1 MGSDVRPL
9 MLTTARLRGVK
20 SRAASW
26 TCTPLRAA
34 AASGAAVTSSGSA
47 AAEAPPRLGLLGACS
62 MPPVRGSGPP
72 GVETGPERGHLG
84 PPRNRQGQPRIRRW
98 VGRACARA
106 RPANIENEVSTSNS
120 NLEFEVENEK

>member
-1 MGSDVRPL
+1 MLQFAHFAVDERRKISSLRRSAVGFSSLRTPLKSSLHFLLSLL

-62 MPPVRGSGPP
+62 MPPGSKLAPNVAIWGLLGIGRG
-72 GVETGPERGHLG
+72 
-84 PPRNRQGQPRIRRW
+84 
-98 VGRACARA
+98 
-106 RPANIENEVSTSNS
+106 
-120 NLEFEVENEK
+120 NLEFDVG